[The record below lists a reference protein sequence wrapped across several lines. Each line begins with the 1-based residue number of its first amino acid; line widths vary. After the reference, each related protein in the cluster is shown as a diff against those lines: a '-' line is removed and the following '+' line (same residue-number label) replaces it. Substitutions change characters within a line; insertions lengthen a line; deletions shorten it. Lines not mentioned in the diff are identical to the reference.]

1 MKCSGNIN
9 CYFCNELC
17 ISVLPFNYDNS
28 ENYQKIYCKMCKC
41 DNIQL
46 FHNSNIDRF
55 VLFKDPFTITVDY
68 LHNCSTILKLSN
80 GTYKQIFQIKSIL
93 NISPSNLD
101 AKLLT
106 LLTFC

>member
-1 MKCSGNIN
+1 MKYIGDIN

-17 ISVLPFNYDNS
+17 PSFLAFTS
-28 ENYQKIYCKMCKC
+28 ENYYKISCKMCKC

-46 FHNSNIDRF
+46 YYNSNIEKF

-68 LHNCSTILKLSN
+68 LHNRSSISKLYN
-80 GTYKQIFQIKSIL
+80 GIYKQILQTKSIL

>member
-1 MKCSGNIN
+1 MKYFGNIN

-17 ISVLPFNYDNS
+17 PSFLPFNYENP
-28 ENYQKIYCKMCKC
+28 ENYQKISCKMCKFN
-41 DNIQL
+41 NIQL
-46 FHNSNIDRF
+46 FYKSNIERF

-68 LHNCSTILKLSN
+68 LNNRSTILKLSN
-80 GTYKQIFQIKSIL
+80 GTYKQILNTKYIL
-93 NISPSNLD
+93 NISPLNLD

>member
-1 MKCSGNIN
+1 MKCFGNIN

-17 ISVLPFNYDNS
+17 PSFLPFNSD
-28 ENYQKIYCKMCKC
+28 NYQKISCKMCQC
-41 DNIQL
+41 DNTQL
-46 FHNSNIDRF
+46 FYNFNIERF
-55 VLFKDPFTITVDY
+55 VLFKDPFTITVDH
-68 LHNCSTILKLSN
+68 LNNRSTILKLSN
-80 GTYKQIFQIKSIL
+80 GMYKRIFHTESIL